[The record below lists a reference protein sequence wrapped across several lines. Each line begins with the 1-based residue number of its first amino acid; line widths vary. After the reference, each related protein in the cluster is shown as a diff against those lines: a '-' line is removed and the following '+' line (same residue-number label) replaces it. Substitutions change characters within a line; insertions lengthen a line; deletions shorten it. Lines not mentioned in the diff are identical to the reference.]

1 MSTATQRKAWNE
13 AMRKAGAKIPSGGA
27 SGVAGRASDRRRKAS
42 RRDKAR
48 KSSVYG
54 GDAGGS
60 TLEER
65 EYRVAIHMDML
76 EGVTDNVAAGGDDDD
91 EYDEFEDLDDE
102 DDDKGKKGS
111 KKNRKRKSAAKS
123 KAPTSAKYLRSRSLA
138 SILIEEA
145 NRSDS
150 TAKQY
155 VDAAIHQYD
164 NTNSGAITP
173 YPTRKFCPVTGL
185 FGVYTEPKSYIPYAN
200 LMALDQIRE
209 RAPPWMN
216 TGSSGTATYLEA
228 IKTLRND
235 S

>member
-1 MSTATQRKAWNE
+1 MSTASQRKAWNE
-13 AMRKAGAKIPSGGA
+13 AMRQAGAKIPS
-27 SGVAGRASDRRRKAS
+27 SGSTGRASDRRRKAS

-65 EYRVAIHMDML
+65 EFRVAIHLDML
-76 EGVTDNVAAGGDDDD
+76 EGVADNAAAGMDDDD
-91 EYDEFEDLDDE
+91 DYDEFSDLDE
-102 DDDKGKKGS
+102 VDKGKKGP
-111 KKNRKRKSAAKS
+111 KKKRPRKSAAKS
-123 KAPTSAKYLRSRSLA
+123 KKAASSAKYLRARSLA

-155 VDAAIHQYD
+155 VAAAVQQYD
-164 NTNSGAITP
+164 KTSNGAITP
-173 YPTRKFCPVTGL
+173 YPPRKYCPVTGL
-185 FGVYTEPKSYIPYAN
+185 FGVYTEPKSQIPYAN
-200 LMALDQIRE
+200 LMALEQIRE

-216 TGSSGTATYLEA
+216 ASSSGTATYLEA
-228 IKTLRND
+228 IKTLRNEP
-235 S
+235 

>member
-1 MSTATQRKAWNE
+1 
-13 AMRKAGAKIPSGGA
+13 MRKAGAKVPSSGGA
-27 SGVAGRASDRRRKAS
+27 LGVAGRASDRRRKSS

-54 GDAGGS
+54 GEAGGS

-76 EGVTDNVAAGGDDDD
+76 EGVTDTAAAGGGGDDDD
-91 EYDEFEDLDDE
+91 EYDEFADLDDDE
-102 DDDKGKKGS
+102 DDKGKKGS
-111 KKNRKRKSAAKS
+111 KKRKRKSVAKS
-123 KAPTSAKYLRSRSLA
+123 KSSSSSAKYLRSRSLA

-155 VDAAIHQYD
+155 VAAAVQQYD
-164 NTNSGAITP
+164 NTNSGAVTP
-173 YPTRKFCPVTGL
+173 YPPRKYCPATGL
-185 FGVYTEPKSYIPYAN
+185 FGVYTEPKSNIPYAN
-200 LMALDQIRE
+200 LKALEQIRE

-235 S
+235 T